1 MRKLWIKVITTVVAL
16 TLSATIGL
24 AAEPAK
30 KAPGGAKAL
39 AKTEP
44 AKPADTKAPAAKQE
58 PVDINSASD
67 AELKAIPGLGDAYI
81 AKIVVNRPY
90 ANKAQLVSR
99 KVLPESVYEKVKDR
113 IIAKQIKK
121 EDKKA
126 DPKAAAKPEPKKK

>member
-1 MRKLWIKVITTVVAL
+1 MRTLWIKAITTIVAL
-16 TLSATIGL
+16 TFSAALSL

-30 KAPGGAKAL
+30 KTTPAAKPEA
-39 AKTEP
+39 T
-44 AKPADTKAPAAKQE
+44 KPADSKKAAAKQE
-58 PVDINSASD
+58 LVDINSAND

-90 ANKAQLVSR
+90 ANKTQLVSR
-99 KVLPESVYEKVKDR
+99 KVLPESLYEKIKDR
-113 IIAKQIKK
+113 IIAKK